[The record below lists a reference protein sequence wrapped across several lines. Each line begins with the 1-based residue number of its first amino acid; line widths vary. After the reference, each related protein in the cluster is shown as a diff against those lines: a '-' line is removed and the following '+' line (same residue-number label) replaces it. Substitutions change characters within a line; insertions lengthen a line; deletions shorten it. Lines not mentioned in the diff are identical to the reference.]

1 MSADTAA
8 VVTQETGQRRQPL
21 FPYGSHRLTVGLW
34 VFVLGVVAHWGEHL
48 AQAYELWGLNWTL
61 KQSRGL
67 LGLPF
72 PWLITTEW
80 LHYGFALVMLI
91 GLILLRHAFTGT
103 ARRWWG
109 LALKIQI
116 WHHFEHLLL
125 LIQALSHHNFF
136 GASVPTSIIQLI
148 APRVELHLYY
158 NTIVT
163 IPMIIAMVIQMRS
176 DRREVA
182 TATQ

>member
-1 MSADTAA
+1 MSTVTQTTAA
-8 VVTQETGQRRQPL
+8 EPRAKQPL
-21 FPYGSHRLTVGLW
+21 FPAGSRRLKYGLW
-34 VFVLGVVAHWGEHL
+34 AFVLIVVAHWSEHI
-48 AQAYELWGLNWTL
+48 AQAWQLWVLHWTL
-61 KQSRGL
+61 KQSRGV

-80 LHYGFALVMLI
+80 LHYAFAVVMLV
-91 GLILLRHAFTGT
+91 GLILLRHGFTGS

-148 APRVELHLYY
+148 APRVELHLFY
-158 NTIVT
+158 NTVVT
-163 IPMIIAMVIQMRS
+163 IPMVVAMVVQMRS

>member
-1 MSADTAA
+1 MSTTLAPRTPERAPIFPA
-8 VVTQETGQRRQPL
+8 GSRRC
-21 FPYGSHRLTVGLW
+21 TIGLW
-34 VFVLGVVAHWGEHL
+34 VFVLIVVAHWGEHI
-48 AQAYELWGLNWTL
+48 AQAWQIWALGWST
-61 KQSRGL
+61 KDARGL
-67 LGLPF
+67 LGVPF

-80 LHYGFALVMLI
+80 LHYGFAVVMLA

-109 LALKIQI
+109 LALKIQV

-148 APRVELHLYY
+148 APRVELHLFY
-158 NTIVT
+158 NTVVT
-163 IPMIIAMVIQMRS
+163 VPMVVAMVVKWRS
-176 DRREVA
+176 ERRAVA
-182 TATQ
+182 P

>member
-1 MSADTAA
+1 MSTVTAP
-8 VVTQETGQRRQPL
+8 VVTERPPL
-21 FPYGSHRLTVGLW
+21 FPAGSRRLTVGLW
-34 VFVLGVVAHWGEHL
+34 VFVLVVVAHWGEHL
-48 AQAYELWGLNWTL
+48 AQAYEIWGLDWSL
-61 KQSRGL
+61 KQSRGI

-80 LHYGFALVMLI
+80 LHYGFAVIMLT

-125 LIQALSHHNFF
+125 LVQALSHHNFF

-148 APRVELHLYY
+148 APRVELHLFY
-158 NTIVT
+158 NTVVT
-163 IPMIIAMVIQMRS
+163 IPMVVAMVLKTRS
-176 DRREVA
+176 ERPEPVP
-182 TATQ
+182 ATQ